1 MIAVVAILALLIAFV
16 APSLGTLTGRKARNT
31 AEAIAATLELA
42 RQRTVMTGVPHRL
55 HLDLDAPSWRLEWW
69 VSDAEESGE
78 EAPPP
83 VPLDLHGTA
92 PLDLKPPRGAV
103 RSFRP
108 LPGRLGRDEP
118 LDDSLSFAGV
128 QTDHGFTDRGA
139 TTVEFSTDG
148 TAAYTEILLDD
159 ESGHRL
165 AIEVLPLADSVRVV
179 DAER

>member
-1 MIAVVAILALLIAFV
+1 SLARLLACV
-16 APSLGTLTGRKARNT
+16 APSLGTRPGRKARNA
-31 AEAIAATLELA
+31 AETIAATLELA

-108 LPGRLGRDEP
+108 LPGRLRRDEP
-118 LDDSLSFAGV
+118 LDESLSFAGV
-128 QTDHGFTDRGA
+128 QTDDGFTDRGA